1 MNLSRRNTDLLNLG
15 AIIAVLVLLCYVG
28 NFFFVRFDLT
38 SEKRYTL
45 TDSTKELLG
54 ELDDVIYVRV
64 YLEGE
69 LPAGLRR
76 LRDRTREMLDE
87 FRAYGNQQIEYEFI
101 NPSGSDAVTN
111 SQVQEQLK
119 KLGIEETNIQIRKD
133 DGLTSKKVFPGA
145 VMTYQGEEVPLQ
157 LLKSRLGASP
167 EEMLNS
173 SMEDLEYELV
183 NAVRKLIL
191 PITDRIAFISGH
203 NELSPQEVVDM
214 TTSLTEYY
222 GIDRIRL
229 DGNVASLVSRTE
241 TDSGVLVFPKYKAI
255 IIAKPDTAFAEKD
268 KFLIDQYVMYG
279 GRVLWLIEPVHC
291 NMDSLQFAPTTYA
304 LPLESNLTDM
314 LFKYGVRVNT
324 DLIQD
329 ARCSQIPGPAG
340 YVGQQLQWALQPW
353 IFFPIMF
360 PEGEHPIVRNLN
372 GIKLEFASSIDT
384 VHAPTVKKTVLLRS
398 STASRI
404 LQTPARVSLD
414 VMARPP
420 KPEQFNKPNLFTAVL
435 LEGEFESAYKNR
447 ITAELMSAKEIAF
460 RETSRNTKMLVIS
473 DGDVMR
479 NHVRNDGSYMPLGF
493 DRYTKQVFGN
503 KKFLL
508 NAINY
513 LCDDDDLI
521 SNRSRSLEIRLLN
534 TKKADE
540 ERIFWQVV
548 NIGLPLLL
556 IILFGIINAFLR
568 KRRYSK

>member
-1 MNLSRRNTDLLNLG
+1 MSGKRRNTDLLNLAIVLG
-15 AIIAVLVLLCYVG
+15 ALILLGYVST
-28 NFFFVRFDLT
+28 FFFARFDLT

-45 TDSTKELLG
+45 TDSTKDLLG

-69 LPAGLRR
+69 LPAGFRR

-87 FRAYGNQQIEYEFI
+87 FRAYGDQQIEYEFI
-101 NPSGSDAVTN
+101 NPAANDEASN
-111 SQVQEQLK
+111 RQLQEQLI
-119 KLGIEETNIQIRKD
+119 KLGVEPTNIQIRQG
-133 DGLTSKKVFPGA
+133 DGMTTKMVFPGA
-145 VMTYQGEEVPLQ
+145 VMTYQGEEIPLQ

-203 NELSPQEVVDM
+203 NELTPQEVVDM

-222 GIDRIRL
+222 GIDRINL
-229 DGNVASLVSRTE
+229 DGNVASLVSRAE
-241 TDSGVLVFPKYKAI
+241 TDSGIIVFPNYKAI
-255 IIAKPDTAFAEKD
+255 IIAKPDTAFEERD
-268 KFLIDQYVMYG
+268 KFLIDQYIMYG

-291 NMDSLQFAPTTYA
+291 NMDSLQFSPTTYA
-304 LPLESNLTDM
+304 LPIESNLNDM

-324 DLIQD
+324 DIIQD
-329 ARCSQIPGPAG
+329 ARCAQIPGPSG

-353 IFFPIMF
+353 IFFPIMI

-372 GIKLEFASSIDT
+372 GIKMEFASTIDT
-384 VHAPTVKKTVLLRS
+384 VYAPKVKKTVLLQS

-420 KPEQFNKPNLFTAVL
+420 KPEQFNKPNLHTAVL

-447 ITAELMSAKEIAF
+447 ITAELMSAKEIAY
-460 RETSRNTKMLVIS
+460 RENSRKTKMVVIS
-473 DGDVMR
+473 DGDVMK
-479 NHVRNDGSYMPLGF
+479 NHVRTDGSYMPLGY
-493 DRYTKQVFGN
+493 DRYTSQTFGN

-521 SNRSRSLEIRLLN
+521 SNRSRSLEIRLLD
-534 TKKADE
+534 TKKADS
-540 ERIFWQVV
+540 ERTFWQVINV
-548 NIGLPLLL
+548 GLPLVLL
-556 IILFGIINAFLR
+556 ILFGIINSFLR
-568 KRRYSK
+568 KRRYSA